1 MHSALY
7 LFGALLLTGA
17 DARCVRISASTTS
30 TALPSSSSSAGTSSS
45 SATEPSSTLSATLSS
60 TILSSASSTSSS
72 IVSTSS
78 VEASTTASQTLVSSE
93 TLAPSSSEASTTT
106 SSQSLVSSETL
117 APSSS
122 EASTTTSSQ
131 SLVSSETAAP
141 SSSASTASAS
151 TSTSSTSVPTPTNY
165 ARNYVPDV
173 VDKLRDSSMSNL
185 EEYLK
190 QNPSGK
196 CTLETASIRR
206 EWGDLSD
213 AEREDYIS
221 AVQCLQSKPS
231 LLEEGVAPGAK
242 SRFDDYVAVHI
253 SMTDDVHFVSKFLP
267 WHRYFLWTYEK
278 ALRED
283 CGYTGYQPYW
293 NWDRYA
299 KDLENSPLF
308 NGNSTS
314 LSGNSAG
321 GACVTSGP
329 FKDMKVNLGPGAS
342 LKYNPRCLKRDL
354 SKSWAS
360 QCTADKTNSLITG
373 SKTIASF
380 QDTMQ
385 SFNGV
390 HPGGHFTIGGDPGGD
405 IHASNGDP
413 AFYLHHAMIDR
424 IWWIWQMQD
433 LSTRLTAVG
442 GRTSQGRP
450 GSLDEDVDISDLAD
464 SVKLGELLNTMG
476 GKGGDFCYIYL

>member
-17 DARCVRISASTTS
+17 DARCVKISASTTS
-30 TALPSSSSSAGTSSS
+30 TALSSSSSVGMSSS
-45 SATEPSSTLSATLSS
+45 SATGPSSTLSSV
-60 TILSSASSTSSS
+60 ILSSASSTLSL
-72 IVSTSS
+72 IASTSS
-78 VEASTTASQTLVSSE
+78 AEASTTA
-93 TLAPSSSEASTTT
+93 
-106 SSQSLVSSETL
+106 SQSLVSSETS
-117 APSSS
+117 APSSPK
-122 EASTTTSSQ
+122 ASATTTSQ

-141 SSSASTASAS
+141 SSSSSMAHAS
-151 TSTSSTSVPTPTNY
+151 TSTSSTSVPTATNY
-165 ARNYVPDV
+165 AGNYVPDV

-231 LLEEGVAPGAK
+231 LFEEGVAPGAK

-253 SMTDDVHFVSKFLP
+253 SMTDDVHFVSQFLS
-267 WHRYFLWTYEK
+267 WHRYLLWTYER

-293 NWDRYA
+293 NWDRYV
-299 KDLENSPLF
+299 KDPENSPLF

-314 LSGNSAG
+314 LSGNSVR

-342 LKYNPRCLKRDL
+342 LKYNPRCLKRDI

-360 QCTADKTNSLITG
+360 H
-373 SKTIASF
+373 
-380 QDTMQ
+380 
-385 SFNGV
+385 FNGV
-390 HPGGHFTIGGDPGGD
+390 HGGGHFTVGGDPGGD
-405 IHASNGDP
+405 LHASNGDP

-442 GRTSQGRP
+442 GRTSRGRP
-450 GSLDEDVDISDLAD
+450 GSLNEDIDIGVLGD
-464 SVKLGELLNTMG
+464 SVKLGKLLNTMG

>member
-1 MHSALY
+1 MHSAFY

-17 DARCVRISASTTS
+17 DARCVKISASTTS
-30 TALPSSSSSAGTSSS
+30 TALPSSSSASRSLS
-45 SATEPSSTLSATLSS
+45 SATEPSSTLSSI
-60 TILSSASSTSSS
+60 ILSSASSTLSS
-72 IVSTSS
+72 IASTSS
-78 VEASTTASQTLVSSE
+78 AGASTSTSQSLVSSE
-93 TLAPSSSEASTTT
+93 TSVASSSEASTTT
-106 SSQSLVSSETL
+106 G
-117 APSSS
+117 
-122 EASTTTSSQ
+122 SQ

-141 SSSASTASAS
+141 SSSASTAGAS
-151 TSTSSTSVPTPTNY
+151 TSTSSTSVPTATNY

-213 AEREDYIS
+213 AEREDYIA

-231 LLEEGVAPGAK
+231 LFEEGVAPGAK
-242 SRFDDYVAVHI
+242 SRFDDFVAVHI
-253 SMTDDVHFVSKFLP
+253 SMTDDVHFVSQFLS
-267 WHRYFLWTYEK
+267 WHRYLLWTYEK

-299 KDLENSPLF
+299 KDPENSPLF

-314 LSGNSAG
+314 LSGNSVR

-342 LKYNPRCLKRDL
+342 LRHNPRCLKRDI

-360 QCTADKTNSLITG
+360 QCTADKTNSLITR
-373 SKTIASF
+373 STTIASF

-390 HPGGHFTIGGDPGGD
+390 HGGGHFTIGGDPGGD
-405 IHASNGDP
+405 LHASNGDP
-413 AFYLHHAMIDR
+413 AFYLHHGMIDR

-433 LSTRLTAVG
+433 LPTRLAAVG

-450 GSLDEDVDISDLAD
+450 GSLDEDVDISILGK